1 MFYRS
6 FLLLVA
12 GFSFWLAPATAKD
25 SPPLEKAGSEFLYSK
40 LKLGDSREVIL
51 QKLRDEGF
59 VQIYEERNNGLVKCT
74 VRWNGFRYELTCR
87 MVDGKLALCLI
98 EGQKGWHPSF
108 FSEEVFPQWKNL
120 RNRLIKSFGEKR
132 KSTDFPEYSDVPLDD
147 LGGKVTDSWELEDRL
162 MVLAVRS
169 FMVKDCCT
177 EELLEYS
184 CCTLLIQPKK

>member
-6 FLLLVA
+6 FFLLVA
-12 GFSFWLAPATAKD
+12 GFSFWVAPATAKD

-87 MVDGKLALCLI
+87 MVDG
-98 EGQKGWHPSF
+98 
-108 FSEEVFPQWKNL
+108 N
-120 RNRLIKSFGEKR
+120 
-132 KSTDFPEYSDVPLDD
+132 
-147 LGGKVTDSWELEDRL
+147 
-162 MVLAVRS
+162 
-169 FMVKDCCT
+169 
-177 EELLEYS
+177 
-184 CCTLLIQPKK
+184 

>member
-1 MFYRS
+1 MNLNKYF
-6 FLLLVA
+6 F
-12 GFSFWLAPATAKD
+12 
-25 SPPLEKAGSEFLYSK
+25 K
-40 LKLGDSREVIL
+40 LKLTTFL
-51 QKLRDEGF
+51 KLRLIILNLFIFYTSCIFSINIDDDRVDEFEGIEDYSA
-59 VQIYEERNNGLVKCT
+59 VVYVKVGNSICT
-74 VRWNGFRYELTCR
+74 GALINYRTVLT
-87 MVDGKLALCLI
+87 AAHCLI

-120 RNRLIKSFGEKR
+120 RNILIKSFGEKR

-162 MVLAVRS
+162 MLLAVRS